1 MIEINNIHLQFD
13 QLVLLENEKISLQP
27 GNIYVITGK
36 SGSGKTTLLY
46 EISLLSNISKTKYY
60 FNGKRIDNLNEN
72 EIAKIRQ
79 NHIGYILQDLELI
92 SEELSLKDNLDCMF
106 ALNNQEYDEK
116 LVDEYL
122 QLMNLNLQINQ
133 KVTDMSRGQRQRFAL
148 VMALVKNVELLVLD
162 EPTSALDKNNSIEL
176 MGYLK
181 VLARKYHKTIVI
193 ASHDQIVIDAG
204 DGLYQI
210 ENKHLINK
218 KSQLI
223 TVGKTKELA
232 TNNINHRFYQI
243 YQKSNQRLSKIM
255 MNVIYV
261 IMLTTLIVG
270 PIIVDAFLNHLQQ
283 LYQRYATNEILVV
296 NTKQEM
302 PPMTYNE
309 NSAVFNDDQL
319 QMLQAIEHVETASYF
334 YQLESYLDQ
343 QITIVPGNDIDQIVV
358 SSSLENQVKDI
369 DTIIANLTIAKTNY
383 QLEISLNNYL
393 IDDYPNDKYVNP
405 VIYMPEDMLSSLLRQ
420 QGISH
425 SGTIKLTVDQLDNN
439 KVVINEIKR
448 WLPNAT
454 IFSSTNKYQNQ
465 ITTIQTIEQ
474 LMLVLKA
481 GMVVGIVIIVY
492 VIQVLE
498 NKGRYHEIVNLRI
511 NGISKRLFYQLVY
524 YENRFLIYL
533 SLAVSLLVYFGVV
546 YFLDLKLVF
555 YDIMVVTIK
564 TILYLI
570 ITRGLVIILQVEK
583 LFSWDIGLMIRS
595 N

>member
-176 MGYLK
+176 MEYLK

-393 IDDYPNDKYVNP
+393 IDDYPNDKYVNL

>member
-176 MGYLK
+176 MEYLK

>member
-176 MGYLK
+176 MEYLK

-283 LYQRYATNEILVV
+283 FYQRYATNEILVV

>member
-176 MGYLK
+176 MEYLK

-498 NKGRYHEIVNLRI
+498 NK
-511 NGISKRLFYQLVY
+511 
-524 YENRFLIYL
+524 
-533 SLAVSLLVYFGVV
+533 
-546 YFLDLKLVF
+546 D
-555 YDIMVVTIK
+555 D
-564 TILYLI
+564 
-570 ITRGLVIILQVEK
+570 ITRLSICELMVSVNGCFI
-583 LFSWDIGLMIRS
+583 SWYTMKIDF
-595 N
+595 

>member
-1 MIEINNIHLQFD
+1 M
-13 QLVLLENEKISLQP
+13 QP

-176 MGYLK
+176 MEYLK